1 MMVSRRSTLLL
12 ALLCA
17 CSDTTAND
25 ADREPGLAE
34 IDSSTSRIEEVAIS
48 PGLAQRVRLT
58 PAEPTPGSLFRVQ
71 STIVNRSS
79 NDIVLESR
87 ICGLTLG
94 GTLRLEHPEGF
105 GVCGGY
111 SMTGPL
117 APGDSV
123 RSTELRQVA
132 SSPGRYL
139 LTVSHALDP
148 SASVQLF
155 VTVR

>member
-1 MMVSRRSTLLL
+1 MHRPEQNSFPDGDRTPSKGVGRKTRQLVGAMMVSRRSTLLL
-12 ALLCA
+12 ALLCTA
-17 CSDTTAND
+17 CADTTAND

-79 NDIVLESR
+79 NDIALESR

-94 GTLRLEHPEGF
+94 GTLRLEHP
-105 GVCGGY
+105 
-111 SMTGPL
+111 
-117 APGDSV
+117 
-123 RSTELRQVA
+123 
-132 SSPGRYL
+132 
-139 LTVSHALDP
+139 
-148 SASVQLF
+148 
-155 VTVR
+155 